1 MLPLGVLSC
10 GTHFGLERQQMTHTA
25 GDIEN
30 PAKGTIIDINSA
42 FIGENK
48 TSLQIQFRL
57 QESCDGNSWPI
68 ADAMRASHR
77 PALPLKG
84 NRCQSGALILTFP
97 QHREIH
103 DPSDYSQ
110 ASAYTHHR

>member
-30 PAKGTIIDINSA
+30 PAKGTIVDVNGA

-48 TSLQIQFRL
+48 TSLQIQFQL

-77 PALPLKG
+77 PVLPLKG
-84 NRCQSGALILTFP
+84 NPC
-97 QHREIH
+97 
-103 DPSDYSQ
+103 
-110 ASAYTHHR
+110 